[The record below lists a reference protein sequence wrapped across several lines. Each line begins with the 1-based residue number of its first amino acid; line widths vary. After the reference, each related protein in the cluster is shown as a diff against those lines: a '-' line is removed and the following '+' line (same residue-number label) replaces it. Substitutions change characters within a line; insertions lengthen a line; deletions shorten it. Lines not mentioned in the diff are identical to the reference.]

1 MNNYTDL
8 AIRSY
13 NNNRYCFTDFLS
25 LAEYSDLLNERNSFN
40 GVKFESFGGY
50 LDAER
55 VMVRFGSEEELGY
68 TEEFPIVCIRISFA
82 NKKFAKVCTHRDYL
96 GSLMGLGLE
105 RKCFGDIICD
115 DEGAYVFV
123 HEKNSEYV
131 LDNLTSVGRNTII
144 CKKIDELPEEV
155 SKGHTKEVMVQAASM
170 RVDGIAA
177 HVYHLSRKDIIPYF
191 YDKRIAIN
199 GRIVEN
205 NDKQLAEGD
214 VVSVRG
220 FGKFKVSEVCG
231 LSKKGKQNIK
241 VEVFI

>member
-1 MNNYTDL
+1 MNNYIDL
-8 AIRSY
+8 ALRAY

-25 LAEYSDLLNERNSFN
+25 IAEFSDLEAQRLSFS
-40 GVKFESFGGY
+40 GVKYQSFGGY
-50 LDAER
+50 DGAER
-55 VMVRFGSEEELGY
+55 IIVRFGNPDELGY
-68 TEEFPIVCIRISFA
+68 EEEFPIICIRIKFA
-82 NKKFAKVCTHRDYL
+82 NKKFAVSCSHRDYL

-115 DEGAYVFV
+115 EEGAYVFV
-123 HEKNSEYV
+123 HEKNAEYV
-131 LDNLTSVGRNTII
+131 IDNLTSVGRNTVMVSAVD
-144 CKKIDELPEEV
+144 KVPEHV
-155 SKGHTKEVMVQAASM
+155 ISARTKELLVQAASM

-177 HVYHLSRKDIIPYF
+177 HVFHLSRKDIIPYF
-191 YDKRIAIN
+191 FEKKIAVN

-220 FGKFKVSEVCG
+220 FGKFKISEICG

-241 VEVFI
+241 VDVFI